1 MGHSAGRRTILV
13 VEDELFIRMSAV
25 GALQDEGFLVLEAK
39 NSAEALNVLSRHS
52 ETNILMTDVRMP
64 GPMDG
69 LALIAQVH
77 IDHPEIC
84 SIVVSGNAS
93 AQQAR
98 NAGAF
103 GFVAKP
109 YLLKTMVQAVND
121 CAASLG
127 ETICMHLKPSAPPS
141 SKGQCRL
148 FRQIRIVPVLMLI
161 FAVASHELG
170 VGA

>member
-1 MGHSAGRRTILV
+1 MAPPEYRQTVLV

-39 NSAEALNVLSRHS
+39 NSAEALNVLSRHC

-64 GPMDG
+64 GLMDG
-69 LALIAQVH
+69 LALVARVY

-84 SIVVSGNAS
+84 SIVVSGNSS

-109 YLLKTMVQAVND
+109 YLLETMVQAVND
-121 CAASLG
+121 CRDTMRDA
-127 ETICMHLKPSAPPS
+127 LKPSTP
-141 SKGQCRL
+141 
-148 FRQIRIVPVLMLI
+148 
-161 FAVASHELG
+161 
-170 VGA
+170 

>member
-1 MGHSAGRRTILV
+1 LV
-13 VEDELFIRMSAV
+13 VEDEPFIRMSAV
-25 GALQDEGFLVLEAK
+25 GALQDEGFLVLEAR

-52 ETNILMTDVRMP
+52 ETSILMTDVRMP
-64 GPMDG
+64 GFMDG
-69 LALIAQVH
+69 LALVTQVRF
-77 IDHPEIC
+77 DHPEIC

-109 YLLKTMVQAVND
+109 YLMKTLVQAAHD

-127 ETICMHLKPSAPPS
+127 EAICIHLRPPPT
-141 SKGQCRL
+141 SKR
-148 FRQIRIVPVLMLI
+148 
-161 FAVASHELG
+161 
-170 VGA
+170 